1 MKKRG
6 RVWKR
11 GVGYGL
17 CYDRS
22 IGKGQIRGRFMSGID
37 QYGYGYEYNIGD
49 KIGWLVGTRYGCW
62 VGYGVWA
69 MG

>member
-1 MKKRG
+1 
-6 RVWKR
+6 
-11 GVGYGL
+11 
-17 CYDRS
+17 
-22 IGKGQIRGRFMSGID
+22 MSGID

-49 KIGWLVGTRYGCW
+49 KIGWLVGAGYGCW

>member
-1 MKKRG
+1 
-6 RVWKR
+6 
-11 GVGYGL
+11 
-17 CYDRS
+17 
-22 IGKGQIRGRFMSGID
+22 MSGID
-37 QYGYGYEYNIGD
+37 QSGYGYEYNIGD